1 MKKSTIGENAGVVW
15 STLYGK
21 KLPWDELAAA
31 TGLSATDLA
40 TAVGWLAREDKISFL
55 TENGMEHLEIYHEN
69 YY

>member
-15 STLYGK
+15 RTLYGK
-21 KLPWDELAAA
+21 KLSWDELAAA

-55 TENGMEHLEIYHEN
+55 NENGTEHLEIYHEK

>member
-15 STLYGK
+15 RTLYGK

>member
-15 STLYGK
+15 RTLYGK
-21 KLPWDELAAA
+21 KLSWDELAAA